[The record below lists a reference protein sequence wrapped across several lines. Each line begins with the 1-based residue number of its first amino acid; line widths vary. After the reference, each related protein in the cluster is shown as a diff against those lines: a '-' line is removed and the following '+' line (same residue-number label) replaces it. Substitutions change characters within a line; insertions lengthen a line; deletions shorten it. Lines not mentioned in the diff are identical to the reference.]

1 LGVFRATGA
10 LVARAKITLR
20 VVRGAFVERGSFL
33 STLPGALGAMRRDED
48 PVACQSVV
56 PTVGML
62 ILVHD
67 CRPFP

>member
-1 LGVFRATGA
+1 
-10 LVARAKITLR
+10 
-20 VVRGAFVERGSFL
+20 
-33 STLPGALGAMRRDED
+33 MRRDED

-56 PTVGML
+56 PAVGML